1 MRKKYEIRFEDVTF
15 KYINDDTVLFENLNF
30 KFNKNEHII
39 ITGPN
44 GSGKSTL
51 LGLMFF
57 ISGKVF
63 SNSNRMGYIGPVPL
77 IFTDSLKN
85 NVMYGNDKNI
95 NDENIIEKLKLL
107 ILLKKKKIM
116 I

>member
-1 MRKKYEIRFEDVTF
+1 M
-15 KYINDDTVLFENLNF
+15 
-30 KFNKNEHII
+30 
-39 ITGPN
+39 
-44 GSGKSTL
+44 SGV
-51 LGLMFF
+51 FYP

-95 NDENIIEKLKLL
+95 NDENIIEKLKLFDTFKEEKNYDLERL
-107 ILLKKKKIM
+107 ISNTSLSSGQMQKIAFVRALLADIKIF
-116 I
+116 IS